1 MSDEMEFFSLPPS
14 RKSSSLGNGNGHK
27 HTPQFAPP
35 AEIRYDR
42 ERKVNLKHAFFYL
55 AVAALLI
62 FADRLARVNETANS
76 NSNRSAL
83 QGVTLVLHPQARLE
97 SQVGFIVHF
106 RLSNMGNRAVFYPVH
121 PGTNVPV
128 GQIVTRMSPSSGWT
142 TLFTSPQQQRS
153 TVPEAIARNLSWIEM
168 PPGGWVDGEFSE
180 PGKSAEE
187 HAYAI
192 FLKADRNGGEARVVS
207 EPYRLNSK

>member
-35 AEIRYDR
+35 LEIRHDGGR
-42 ERKVNLKHAFFYL
+42 TVNLKYAVFYL
-55 AVAALLI
+55 VVAALLI
-62 FADRLARVNETANS
+62 LADRLARVSEAPNS
-76 NSNRSAL
+76 NSNRPAL
-83 QGVTLVLHPQARLE
+83 QDVSLVLHRQAHLE
-97 SQVGFIVHF
+97 SQAGFMVHF

-128 GQIVTRMSPSSGWT
+128 GQLVTRMSPSSGWT

-153 TVPEAIARNLSWIEM
+153 TASETDRNLSWIEM

-180 PGKSAEE
+180 PGKSAGE

-192 FLKADRNGGEARVVS
+192 LLKADRNGGEARVVS
-207 EPYRLNSK
+207 EPYRPNSN

>member
-35 AEIRYDR
+35 LEIRHDGG
-42 ERKVNLKHAFFYL
+42 RKVNLKYAVFYL

-62 FADRLARVNETANS
+62 LADRLARVSEAPNS

-83 QGVTLVLHPQARLE
+83 QDVTLVLHSQAHLE
-97 SQVGFIVHF
+97 SQAGFIVRF
-106 RLSNMGNRAVFYPVH
+106 RLSNIGKRAVFYPVH
-121 PGTNVPV
+121 PGTNVPI
-128 GQIVTRMSPSSGWT
+128 GQIVTRMSASSGWT

-153 TVPEAIARNLSWIEM
+153 TVPEAIDRNLSWIEM

-187 HAYAI
+187 YAYAI
-192 FLKADRNGGEARVVS
+192 FLKADRDGGEVRVVS
-207 EPYRLNSK
+207 EPYRPNSK